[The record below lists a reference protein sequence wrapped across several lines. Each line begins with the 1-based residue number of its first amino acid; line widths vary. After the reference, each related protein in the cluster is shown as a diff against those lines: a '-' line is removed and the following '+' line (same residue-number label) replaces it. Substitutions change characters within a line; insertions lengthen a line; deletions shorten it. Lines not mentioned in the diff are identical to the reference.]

1 MALPKLGVPQYE
13 LSLPSTG
20 KTVKYRP
27 FLVKEEK
34 VLLLAME
41 SQEEKQVIDAV
52 KNVLKSCV
60 ISRIKVDQLPSFD
73 LEYLFLKIRAAA
85 IGEVIEMTVTCTD
98 DGETNATAT
107 INIDEVEVTG
117 SKYLDKESIKN
128 RFFNIQAEEVMQE
141 STLERALLELNDVRG
156 VTARSTLK
164 RGKISGS
171 SDIVLEVEEGRPYYF
186 GMDADNFGSEFT
198 GQARFGTTAIANSL
212 WKFSDEVFL
221 RMVKSDDDQNLLT
234 GYYQLPLD
242 KFGRSTFK
250 VGYHYCPGKVI

>member
-13 LSLPSTG
+13 LSMPSTG

-85 IGEVIEMTVTCTD
+85 IGEVIELTVTCTD
-98 DGETNATAT
+98 DGSTSATAT
-107 INIDEVEVTG
+107 INIDDVEVIKEEGHDRKIMLTDTTG
-117 SKYLDKESIKN
+117 ILMKYPSMDRFIESQFLNKGVDAEHI
-128 RFFNIQAEEVMQE
+128 FSFIAEHIEQIFDEEEVYDSSTTSKKEFREFVE
-141 STLERALLELNDVRG
+141 SLTSKQFELIQKFYETMPRLSHTFTVVNPNTG
-156 VTARSTLK
+156 NECEYT
-164 RGKISGS
+164 I
-171 SDIVLEVEEGRPYYF
+171 EGLQSF
-186 GMDADNFGSEFT
+186 FA
-198 GQARFGTTAIANSL
+198 
-212 WKFSDEVFL
+212 
-221 RMVKSDDDQNLLT
+221 
-234 GYYQLPLD
+234 
-242 KFGRSTFK
+242 
-250 VGYHYCPGKVI
+250 

>member
-13 LSLPSTG
+13 LSMPSTG

-98 DGETNATAT
+98 DGETSATAT
-107 INIDEVEVTG
+107 INIDEVEVIKEEGHNRKIMLTDTTG
-117 SKYLDKESIKN
+117 ILMKYPSMDRFIESQFLNKGIDADHIFNFIAEHIEQIFDEEEVYDSSTTSKKEFREFVEGLTSKQFESIQKFYETMPKLSHTFTVVN
-128 RFFNIQAEEVMQE
+128 PNTGNECEYTIEGLQSFFA
-141 STLERALLELNDVRG
+141 
-156 VTARSTLK
+156 
-164 RGKISGS
+164 
-171 SDIVLEVEEGRPYYF
+171 
-186 GMDADNFGSEFT
+186 
-198 GQARFGTTAIANSL
+198 
-212 WKFSDEVFL
+212 
-221 RMVKSDDDQNLLT
+221 
-234 GYYQLPLD
+234 
-242 KFGRSTFK
+242 
-250 VGYHYCPGKVI
+250 